1 MVNKLK
7 KATFAGGC
15 FWCMEPP
22 FANLKGVKEVIAGYA
37 GGEKENPSY
46 EEVCSGETGHV
57 EAVQII
63 YDPPEITYE
72 ELLDIFWKNIDPT
85 DEGGQ
90 FADRGYQYKTII
102 FYHNKKQKELAE
114 KSKKELEKSGRYDK
128 PIITEIKKFTTFY
141 PAEDY
146 HQDYYRKNTIKY
158 KMYRYGSGRDQYLEK
173 VWKKTIKN

>member
-1 MVNKLK
+1 MVNKLE

-15 FWCMEPP
+15 FWCMQPP
-22 FANLKGVKEVIAGYA
+22 FANLKGVKEVIVGYA

-63 YDPPEITYE
+63 YDPSEITYE
-72 ELLDIFWKNIDPT
+72 ELLDIFWKNIDPM

-90 FADRGYQYKTII
+90 FADRGYQYKTTI
-102 FYHNKKQKELAE
+102 FYHNEEQKKIAE
-114 KSKKELEKSGRYDK
+114 KSKKELEKSGIYNK
-128 PIITEIKKFTTFY
+128 PIVTEIKNLTNFY
-141 PAEDY
+141 KAEEY
-146 HQDYYRKNTIKY
+146 HQDYYKKNTIKY

-173 VWKKTIKN
+173 VWKKMIKD